1 MFLAMFAT
9 MTTLIVGS
17 IWNQHRESRAA
28 RRENTDQINQATTEF
43 ARQIERLT
51 NEFSRQIEAATA
63 EFSRQ
68 IEAAT
73 AEFSRQIEAATAE
86 FTRQIG
92 QTNEAVRRL
101 GRATDR
107 LSAEMSE
114 HKQITA
120 HNHRST
126 QGRLDRIDGSLSD
139 ARERLARIEGHLRIS
154 PQPPKDP
161 ETRDTGSDAA

>member
-28 RRENTDQINQATTEF
+28 RQENT
-43 ARQIERLT
+43 RQIE
-51 NEFSRQIEAATA
+51 
-63 EFSRQ
+63 
-68 IEAAT
+68 
-73 AEFSRQIEAATAE
+73 
-86 FTRQIG
+86 
-92 QTNEAVRRL
+92 
-101 GRATDR
+101 RATDR

-120 HNHRST
+120 DNHRST

-154 PQPPKDP
+154 PQPPKEP